1 MNTKTELQKLLE
13 EDISTLTETLICAD
27 ALPPRYV
34 RSIAT
39 PIVRRWL
46 IDKQLNILAKE
57 IGLTIE
63 LPILDTSLV
72 FEKLSTLENKVNFYM
87 AGGVYLGGEF
97 ISSIYHSSQEFS
109 GEPIIYAEP
118 NIILCPAEK
127 FLTLK
132 RVFHNGNIFNMNQ
145 IITFYPI
152 NKEEYILIKITINI
166 KLGKLL

>member
-1 MNTKTELQKLLE
+1 MNTKTELQKLLK
-13 EDISTLTETLICAD
+13 EDISTLKETLIRVD

-72 FEKLSTLENKVNFYM
+72 FEKLSTLENKVNFY
-87 AGGVYLGGEF
+87 
-97 ISSIYHSSQEFS
+97 SR
-109 GEPIIYAEP
+109 
-118 NIILCPAEK
+118 
-127 FLTLK
+127 LTK
-132 RVFHNGNIFNMNQ
+132 IRTRRRAADSTNSTARRGNAV
-145 IITFYPI
+145 PV
-152 NKEEYILIKITINI
+152 
-166 KLGKLL
+166 

>member
-13 EDISTLTETLICAD
+13 EDISTLKETLIRVD

-72 FEKLSTLENKVNFYM
+72 FEKLSTLENKDNFY
-87 AGGVYLGGEF
+87 
-97 ISSIYHSSQEFS
+97 SR
-109 GEPIIYAEP
+109 
-118 NIILCPAEK
+118 
-127 FLTLK
+127 LTK
-132 RVFHNGNIFNMNQ
+132 IRTRRRAADSTNSTARRGNAV
-145 IITFYPI
+145 PV
-152 NKEEYILIKITINI
+152 
-166 KLGKLL
+166 

>member
-13 EDISTLTETLICAD
+13 EDISTLKETLIRVD

-46 IDKQLNILAKE
+46 DKQLNILAKE

-72 FEKLSTLENKVNFYM
+72 FEKLSTLENKVNFY
-87 AGGVYLGGEF
+87 
-97 ISSIYHSSQEFS
+97 S
-109 GEPIIYAEP
+109 
-118 NIILCPAEK
+118 
-127 FLTLK
+127 
-132 RVFHNGNIFNMNQ
+132 
-145 IITFYPI
+145 
-152 NKEEYILIKITINI
+152 
-166 KLGKLL
+166 

>member
-13 EDISTLTETLICAD
+13 EDISTLKETLIRVD

-63 LPILDTSLV
+63 LPILNTSLV
-72 FEKLSTLENKVNFYM
+72 FEKLSTLENKVNFY
-87 AGGVYLGGEF
+87 
-97 ISSIYHSSQEFS
+97 S
-109 GEPIIYAEP
+109 
-118 NIILCPAEK
+118 
-127 FLTLK
+127 
-132 RVFHNGNIFNMNQ
+132 
-145 IITFYPI
+145 
-152 NKEEYILIKITINI
+152 
-166 KLGKLL
+166 